1 MQRRSLLSLSVV
13 LVPFAG
19 CSAETDPD
27 VAEDIFVVLDNE
39 TPEQATVAVSVATGD
54 SVVFEGETAVNPSD
68 SKNVYPGISE
78 TGDYTLTITLS
89 DGREQEYP
97 FNIEDYDLQMGSN
110 IIVSIT
116 ETEIAFS
123 IQE

>member
-1 MQRRSLLSLSVV
+1 MKRRSLLSFSL
-13 LVPFAG
+13 LLIPFAG
-19 CSAETDPD
+19 CPAETDPD

-39 TPEQATVAVSVATGD
+39 IPEQATVAVSVVTGD
-54 SVVFEGETAVNPSD
+54 SVVFESETAVTPSGR
-68 SKNVYPGISE
+68 KNVYLGISE
-78 TGDYTLTITLS
+78 TGDYTLTISLG

-97 FNIEDYDLQMGSN
+97 FNIEEYDLQMGSN

-116 ETEIAFS
+116 ETEIEFS